1 MTQLGKHNSNF
12 LVTISFIARSSLLF
26 VLPTILSAQTPP
38 TEGDKLPELGHYYKN
53 EKVGTVNL
61 RVVEGNFRIYFV
73 DKEKNIVSP
82 AFKKA
87 RLDVELVRNK
97 THEYT
102 LSLKLSEDGRYLT
115 STRHTHP
122 PYRYWVRLVLLH
134 ESNSDN
140 NLVFSRTQ
148 FSQ

>member
-1 MTQLGKHNSNF
+1 MTQFRKHNSNF
-12 LVTISFIARSSLLF
+12 MVILSVMAWSFLLF

-38 TEGDKLPELGHYYKN
+38 TEGDKLPELGKYFKN

-61 RVVEGNFRIYFV
+61 RVVEGKFRIYFV
-73 DKEKNIVSP
+73 DKDQNIVSP

-87 RLDVELVRNK
+87 RIDVELFRNK

-115 STRHTHP
+115 STRRTSP
-122 PYRYWVRLVLLH
+122 PYRYWVRLVLLD